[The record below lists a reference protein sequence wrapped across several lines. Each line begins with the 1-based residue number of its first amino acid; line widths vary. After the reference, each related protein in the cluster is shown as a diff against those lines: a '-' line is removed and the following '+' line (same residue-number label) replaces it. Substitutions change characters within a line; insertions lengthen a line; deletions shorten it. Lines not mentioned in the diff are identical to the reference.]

1 MKVIVLAGGIS
12 TEREVSI
19 VSGFMI
25 CKALRARGHEAVLM
39 DVFCG
44 NRYTNNCDIKLN
56 NIEAKITQ
64 LFPDNYNVDDEVA
77 YIRSFNDKI
86 QKIKRKSFFGYNV
99 LESCNLADVVF
110 MALHGD
116 SGENGKVQAVF
127 ELLGIKFTGCGM
139 LGSALAM
146 DKELSRQLFMINGIP
161 IPPGMSLK
169 INDERKPA
177 KENEIGLPCV
187 VKPCCGG
194 SSVGVMIAHTEEE
207 YSIALKNAF
216 KYEERII
223 VEKYIKGREFSVGI
237 VNGQVYPVIEIEP
250 VEGFYNYHNKYH
262 KGATLETCPAE
273 LSKEKTLEIQNYT
286 KIAYEALRINCYAR
300 IDFLMSEKGE
310 IFCLEAN
317 TLPGM
322 TPTSLIPKEAKVLGM
337 EYEDFCE
344 YLLYLL

>member
-1 MKVIVLAGGIS
+1 
-12 TEREVSI
+12 
-19 VSGFMI
+19 
-25 CKALRARGHEAVLM
+25 
-39 DVFCG
+39 
-44 NRYTNNCDIKLN
+44 
-56 NIEAKITQ
+56 
-64 LFPDNYNVDDEVA
+64 
-77 YIRSFNDKI
+77 
-86 QKIKRKSFFGYNV
+86 
-99 LESCNLADVVF
+99 
-110 MALHGD
+110 
-116 SGENGKVQAVF
+116 
-127 ELLGIKFTGCGM
+127 
-139 LGSALAM
+139 M

-344 YLLYLL
+344 YLLYL